1 MDGET
6 IFAILVGAALGV
18 FSLVMVAYSFFRGPS
33 TSSGQAQSSPVSMP
47 ASDDSVG
54 LDSIYDS
61 IDTLE
66 LEYQLGNLPE
76 GQYREQLQAYRL
88 DAAAV
93 IKSQLEQGAAPPE
106 LLLEQ
111 EVIAARAELR
121 STESAE
127 GTRPELVE
135 GTCPEPVEGW
145 QACPQC
151 DAPIPAALG
160 HSGGVC
166 PHCGAYL
173 SESRLPGFEDSQD
186 EESR

>member
-6 IFAILVGAALGV
+6 IFAILVGLALAV
-18 FSLVMVAYSFFRGPS
+18 FSLVMVSYSFFRGSS
-33 TSSGQAQSSPVSMP
+33 TSSGQAQSSLSPP
-47 ASDDSVG
+47 ASDDNVG

-76 GQYREQLQAYRL
+76 DQYREQLQAYRL
-88 DAAAV
+88 EAAAA
-93 IKSQLEQGAAPPE
+93 IKSQLEQGTAPPE

-121 STESAE
+121 SAEPGE
-127 GTRPELVE
+127 GTR
-135 GTCPEPVEGW
+135 PEPVEGW

-151 DAPIPAALG
+151 DAPIPAALVQ
-160 HSGGVC
+160 SVGVC
-166 PHCGAYL
+166 PHCGASVSVPEL
-173 SESRLPGFEDSQD
+173 
-186 EESR
+186 

>member
-18 FSLVMVAYSFFRGPS
+18 FSLVMVAYSFFRGSS
-33 TSSGQAQSSPVSMP
+33 TSSGQVPSFPASVS

-76 GQYREQLQAYRL
+76 DQYRRQLQAYRL
-88 DAAAV
+88 EAAAV

-111 EVIAARAELR
+111 EVIAARSELH
-121 STESAE
+121 SAESAE
-127 GTRPELVE
+127 GWR
-135 GTCPEPVEGW
+135 
-145 QACPQC
+145 ACPQC
-151 DAPIPAALG
+151 DAPVPSALG
-160 HSGGVC
+160 LSNGSC
-166 PHCGAYL
+166 PHCG
-173 SESRLPGFEDSQD
+173 SSVQNQSTTENPESTEF
-186 EESR
+186 

>member
-6 IFAILVGAALGV
+6 IFAILVGLALAV
-18 FSLVMVAYSFFRGPS
+18 FSLVMVSYSFFRGSS
-33 TSSGQAQSSPVSMP
+33 TNPGQAQSSPASVS
-47 ASDDSVG
+47 ASDDGVG

-76 GQYREQLQAYRL
+76 DQYRQQLQAYRL
-88 DAAAV
+88 EAAAT

-121 STESAE
+121 SAESAE
-127 GTRPELVE
+127 GTR
-135 GTCPEPVEGW
+135 PEPVEGW

-151 DAPIPAALG
+151 DAPIPAAPG
-160 HSGGVC
+160 QSVDSC
-166 PHCGAYL
+166 PHCGASVAEL
-173 SESRLPGFEDSQD
+173 
-186 EESR
+186 

>member
-6 IFAILVGAALGV
+6 IFAILVGSALAV
-18 FSLVMVAYSFFRGPS
+18 FSLVMVAYSFFRGSS
-33 TSSGQAQSSPVSMP
+33 TGSGQANAQSSLAVQS
-47 ASDDSVG
+47 ASDDGVG

-76 GQYREQLQAYRL
+76 DQYREQLQAYRL
-88 DAAAV
+88 EAAAA

-111 EVIAARAELR
+111 EVVAARAELR
-121 STESAE
+121 SAESAE
-127 GTRPELVE
+127 G
-135 GTCPEPVEGW
+135 W
-145 QACPQC
+145 QPCPQC

-160 HSGGVC
+160 QSDGSC
-166 PHCGAYL
+166 PHCGASVSKL
-173 SESRLPGFEDSQD
+173 
-186 EESR
+186 

>member
-33 TSSGQAQSSPVSMP
+33 TSSGQAQSSPMSMS

-66 LEYQLGNLPE
+66 LEYQLGNLPP

-88 DAAAV
+88 EAAAV

-121 STESAE
+121 SAESAE
-127 GTRPELVE
+127 GTHPELVE
-135 GTCPEPVEGW
+135 GW
-145 QACPQC
+145 QPCLQC
-151 DAPIPAALG
+151 DAPIPDALG
-160 HSGGVC
+160 QSGGAC

-186 EESR
+186 EESC

>member
-18 FSLVMVAYSFFRGPS
+18 FSLVMVAYSFFRDS
-33 TSSGQAQSSPVSMP
+33 SASSGQAQSSHASVS
-47 ASDDSVG
+47 ASDDGVG

-76 GQYREQLQAYRL
+76 AQYHDQLQAYRL
-88 DAAAV
+88 EAAAV

-121 STESAE
+121 SAE
-127 GTRPELVE
+127 PAERTRPE
-135 GTCPEPVEGW
+135 TAEGW
-145 QACPQC
+145 QVCPQC
-151 DAPIPAALG
+151 DAPIPTALG
-160 HSGGVC
+160 QSGGVC
-166 PHCGAYL
+166 PHCSARL
-173 SESRLPGFEDSQD
+173 SESGFSGFKDSQD
-186 EESR
+186 AESC

>member
-1 MDGET
+1 M
-6 IFAILVGAALGV
+6 
-18 FSLVMVAYSFFRGPS
+18 S
-33 TSSGQAQSSPVSMP
+33 
-47 ASDDSVG
+47 ASDDGVG

-76 GQYREQLQAYRL
+76 DQYRQQLQAYRL
-88 DAAAV
+88 EAAAT

-121 STESAE
+121 SAESAE
-127 GTRPELVE
+127 GTRPEPV
-135 GTCPEPVEGW
+135 GPEPVEGW

-151 DAPIPAALG
+151 DAPIPAAPG
-160 HSGGVC
+160 QSVDSC
-166 PHCGAYL
+166 PHCGASVAEL
-173 SESRLPGFEDSQD
+173 
-186 EESR
+186 

>member
-6 IFAILVGAALGV
+6 IFAILVGAALGI

-33 TSSGQAQSSPVSMP
+33 TSSGQSQASPVSMS

-76 GQYREQLQAYRL
+76 GQYSEQLQAYRL
-88 DAAAV
+88 DAAAA

-121 STESAE
+121 SAESAE
-127 GTRPELVE
+127 GTRPE
-135 GTCPEPVEGW
+135 PAEGW
-145 QACPQC
+145 QPCPQC
-151 DAPIPAALG
+151 DAPIPSALG
-160 HSGGVC
+160 QSGGGC

>member
-6 IFAILVGAALGV
+6 IFAILVGLALAV
-18 FSLVMVAYSFFRGPS
+18 FSLLMVSYSFFRGSS
-33 TSSGQAQSSPVSMP
+33 TSSAQAQSSLAAPP
-47 ASDDSVG
+47 ASDDNVG

-76 GQYREQLQAYRL
+76 EQYREQLRGYRL
-88 DAAAV
+88 EAAAA

-121 STESAE
+121 SVESAE
-127 GTRPELVE
+127 GTR
-135 GTCPEPVEGW
+135 PEPVEGW

-160 HSGGVC
+160 LSNGVC
-166 PHCGAYL
+166 PHCGAHL
-173 SESRLPGFEDSQD
+173 SESGFEDSQD
-186 EESR
+186 AESC

>member
-33 TSSGQAQSSPVSMP
+33 TSSGQAQSSPAFVS
-47 ASDDSVG
+47 AGDDGVG

-66 LEYQLGNLPE
+66 LEYQLGNLTE
-76 GQYREQLQAYRL
+76 GQYRDQLQAYRL
-88 DAAAV
+88 EAAAV

-121 STESAE
+121 SAEPAE
-127 GTRPELVE
+127 GTR
-135 GTCPEPVEGW
+135 PEPVEGW
-145 QACPQC
+145 QACFQC

-160 HSGGVC
+160 QSGGVC

-173 SESRLPGFEDSQD
+173 SELGLPGFEDSRD
-186 EESR
+186 EESC

>member
-18 FSLVMVAYSFFRGPS
+18 FSLVMVAYSFFRDPS
-33 TSSGQAQSSPVSMP
+33 ASSGQAQSSPVSTS

-127 GTRPELVE
+127 GTH
-135 GTCPEPVEGW
+135 PEPAEGW
-145 QACPQC
+145 VPCPQC

-160 HSGGVC
+160 QSGGAC

-186 EESR
+186 EESC

>member
-18 FSLVMVAYSFFRGPS
+18 FSLVMVAHSFFRGTS
-33 TSSGQAQSSPVSMP
+33 TSSGQAKSSPASVS
-47 ASDDSVG
+47 ASDDGVG

-76 GQYREQLQAYRL
+76 GQYRDQLQAYRL
-88 DAAAV
+88 EAAAV

-111 EVIAARAELR
+111 EVIAARVELR
-121 STESAE
+121 SAE
-127 GTRPELVE
+127 PAGGTPP
-135 GTCPEPVEGW
+135 GPAEGW

-151 DAPIPAALG
+151 DAPIPATPG
-160 HSGGVC
+160 QPGGVC
-166 PHCGAYL
+166 PHCGPCL
-173 SESRLPGFEDSQD
+173 SESGLSGFEDSRD
-186 EESR
+186 EESC

>member
-1 MDGET
+1 MS
-6 IFAILVGAALGV
+6 VG
-18 FSLVMVAYSFFRGPS
+18 
-33 TSSGQAQSSPVSMP
+33 
-47 ASDDSVG
+47 DDSVG

-121 STESAE
+121 SAE
-127 GTRPELVE
+127 PAQETRPE
-135 GTCPEPVEGW
+135 PAEGW
-145 QACPQC
+145 QPCPQC

-160 HSGGVC
+160 QS
-166 PHCGAYL
+166 PR
-173 SESRLPGFEDSQD
+173 RLPSLWRLFV
-186 EESR
+186 

>member
-6 IFAILVGAALGV
+6 IFAIIVGAALGV
-18 FSLVMVAYSFFRGPS
+18 FSLVMVAYSFFRDS
-33 TSSGQAQSSPVSMP
+33 SASSGQAQSSPASVS
-47 ASDDSVG
+47 ASDDGVG

-76 GQYREQLQAYRL
+76 EQYHDQLRAYRL
-88 DAAAV
+88 EAAAV

-121 STESAE
+121 SAE
-127 GTRPELVE
+127 PAETTRP
-135 GTCPEPVEGW
+135 GPPEGW

-160 HSGGVC
+160 QSGGVC

-173 SESRLPGFEDSQD
+173 SESGLPGFEDSRD
-186 EESR
+186 EESC

>member
-33 TSSGQAQSSPVSMP
+33 TSSGQAQSSPVSMS

-88 DAAAV
+88 GCRSSNQVAV
-93 IKSQLEQGAAPPE
+93 GAGRSAP
-106 LLLEQ
+106 
-111 EVIAARAELR
+111 
-121 STESAE
+121 
-127 GTRPELVE
+127 
-135 GTCPEPVEGW
+135 
-145 QACPQC
+145 
-151 DAPIPAALG
+151 
-160 HSGGVC
+160 
-166 PHCGAYL
+166 
-173 SESRLPGFEDSQD
+173 
-186 EESR
+186 

>member
-18 FSLVMVAYSFFRGPS
+18 FSLVMVAYSFFRD
-33 TSSGQAQSSPVSMP
+33 SSANPGQARSSPASVA
-47 ASDDSVG
+47 ASDDNVG

-76 GQYREQLQAYRL
+76 KQYRQQLQAYRL
-88 DAAAV
+88 EAAAA

-121 STESAE
+121 SAEPAE
-127 GTRPELVE
+127 GTR
-135 GTCPEPVEGW
+135 PEPVEGW

-151 DAPIPAALG
+151 DAPIPASLG
-160 HSGGVC
+160 QSGGVC
-166 PHCGAYL
+166 PHCGASV
-173 SESRLPGFEDSQD
+173 SEL
-186 EESR
+186 

>member
-6 IFAILVGAALGV
+6 IFAILVGLALAV
-18 FSLVMVAYSFFRGPS
+18 FSLVMVSYSFFRGSS
-33 TSSGQAQSSPVSMP
+33 TNSGQAQSSLPP
-47 ASDDSVG
+47 PTSDDNVG

-61 IDTLE
+61 IETLE

-76 GQYREQLQAYRL
+76 EQYREQLRGYRL
-88 DAAAV
+88 EAAEA

-121 STESAE
+121 SAEPAE
-127 GTRPELVE
+127 GTRPE
-135 GTCPEPVEGW
+135 TAEGW

-160 HSGGVC
+160 QSGGVC

-173 SESRLPGFEDSQD
+173 SESGLPGFEDSRD
-186 EESR
+186 EESC